1 MGLVSQ
7 EPSLFND
14 TIGAT
19 ESDVVAAA
27 RLANAHT
34 FISSLHQV
42 LYCLAPEQSTFIS
55 TGTDVFPVILPQ
67 IPESAPP
74 PGLLQGPQIS
84 SDPPAP
90 APEKP
95 TATRIEV
102 CMGGK
107 CKKSGSLSLLQ
118 ELENKVGTG
127 RRLQVLGEV
136 RLRRHPVL
144 PPSMF
149 CLLSACHRPRPV
161 VIDRKERKYCTLVA
175 MNCHSLADRDWL
187 LVTHGWLSTR
197 INTFLL
203 SGAK

>member
-1 MGLVSQ
+1 LLQRFYDPDAGHILLDVQKSQLRWLRQQMGLVSQ

-74 PGLLQGPQIS
+74 PGMLQGPQIS

-136 RLRRHPVL
+136 RLR
-144 PPSMF
+144 
-149 CLLSACHRPRPV
+149 SADGSV
-161 VIDRKERKYCTLVA
+161 ETEIWA
-175 MNCHSLADRDWL
+175 
-187 LVTHGWLSTR
+187 
-197 INTFLL
+197 
-203 SGAK
+203 